1 MENYEII
8 QTIGVGSF
16 GQVSKIRRK
25 TDGKILVWKEIE
37 YGKMSEREKQQLVA
51 EVNILR
57 ELRHPNI
64 VRYYDRLIDRAN
76 SKIYIVMEYCEG
88 GDMSGVI
95 KKCKRDR
102 DFLPEEIIWKIFMQI
117 SLALHDCHKRK
128 DGKILHRDLKP
139 ANIFLDSSM
148 NVKLGDFG
156 LSRMMGQESEFAKT
170 HVGTPYY
177 MSPEQITESRY
188 NEKSDIWSLGC
199 LLYEFA
205 SLCPPFEALNAG
217 ALAVK
222 IRAGKVEKLPT
233 RYSEELQRV
242 VNWMLSLDPNLRP
255 SVEDLLNLPQIS
267 LRIRE
272 KKLRENQLALKK
284 KEEELK
290 KKEAEI
296 NAIEEENRLK
306 RLELDERENK
316 LRELE
321 LRY

>member
-1 MENYEII
+1 
-8 QTIGVGSF
+8 
-16 GQVSKIRRK
+16 
-25 TDGKILVWKEIE
+25 
-37 YGKMSEREKQQLVA
+37 
-51 EVNILR
+51 
-57 ELRHPNI
+57 
-64 VRYYDRLIDRAN
+64 
-76 SKIYIVMEYCEG
+76 MEYCEG

-117 SLALHDCHKRK
+117 ALALHECHKRK

-205 SLCPPFEALNAG
+205 SLSPPFEALNIG

-222 IRAGKVEKLPT
+222 VRSGKVEKLPT

-306 RLELDERENK
+306 KLELDERENK

>member
-8 QTIGVGSF
+8 QTIGEGSF

-25 TDGKILVWKEIE
+25 ADGKLLVWKEIK
-37 YGKMSEREKQQLVA
+37 YGAMNEREKQQLVA

-64 VRYYDRLIDRAN
+64 VRYYDRLIDKVN
-76 SKIYIVMEYCEG
+76 SRIYIVMEFCEG

-117 SLALHDCHKRK
+117 VLALHECHKRK

-177 MSPEQITESRY
+177 MSPEQITDSHY

-205 SLCPPFEALNAG
+205 SLSRPFEAPNAG

-222 IRAGKVEKLPT
+222 IKSGKVEKLPT

-242 VNWMLSLDPNLRP
+242 VNWMLNMDPNMRP
-255 SVEDLLNLPQIS
+255 SVEDLLNLSQVS

-272 KKLRENQLALKK
+272 KKFRENQLALKK

-321 LRY
+321 LR